1 MPIADARSGRDVIT
15 LTGVQAH
22 GRHGVLAAE
31 RRDGQTFVVDLEL
44 GLGLRPAAQT
54 DELHRTVNY
63 AQVAAL
69 AVEVIQGEPQ
79 NLIETVADRIV
90 TRVLAEYALVE
101 TVSVTVHKPQ
111 APVGVPF
118 ADVAVTVRRQ
128 RDACVVI
135 ALGANLG
142 EASATL
148 ARTGRRLQRGRG
160 LRGVRLSPLFRT
172 TPVGGPEQADY
183 SNAVAIGRTSL
194 SAPALLEVL
203 QGLETDAGRDRSRQQ
218 RWGPRTLDLDLI
230 QYGDPRAGSDLRS
243 DDPQLQLPHPRAHE
257 RAFVLVP
264 WLAVDPAAVL
274 RVGERVTP
282 VAELLAGVDTTG
294 VAPEERG

>member
-1 MPIADARSGRDVIT
+1 MPVADSRSERDVIT
-15 LTGVQAH
+15 LTGVRAR

-31 RRDGQTFVVDLEL
+31 RRDGQEFVVDLEL
-44 GLGLRPAAQT
+44 GFGLQAAAQT

-63 AQVAAL
+63 AEVAAL
-69 AVEVIQGEPQ
+69 AVDVIQGEPQ
-79 NLIETVADRIV
+79 NLIETVAGRIV
-90 TRVLAEYALVE
+90 TRVLAEHALVE

-118 ADVAVTVRRQ
+118 ADVAVTVRRR
-128 RDACVVI
+128 RDAHVVI

-148 ARTGRRLQRGRG
+148 ASTGRRLHRGCG
-160 LRGVRLSPLFRT
+160 LRAVRLSPLFRT
-172 TPVGGPEQADY
+172 TPVGGPDQADF

-203 QGLETDAGRDRSRQQ
+203 QQLEADAGRDRSRQQ

-230 QYGDPRAGSDLRS
+230 QYGDPRAGTDVLS

-274 RVGERVTP
+274 RVGQHVRP

-294 VAPEERG
+294 VQPEEQA